1 MSTRIHLTSDYV
13 TVGSYPTWY
22 KCGCLELSHSGLWE
36 LPAYS
41 AFWLYSSRISSGGAA
56 ICLASR
62 HPTAV
67 GILLACW
74 CIGALLTV
82 SSVMCQF
89 NLAPAR
95 ILWAIVQKSDYLS
108 RNIEQLELVTAQNH
122 STRRKEIV
130 PFHLCTTKSTNT
142 SSGVEET
149 MLDHL
154 L

>member
-1 MSTRIHLTSDYV
+1 MS
-13 TVGSYPTWY
+13 
-22 KCGCLELSHSGLWE
+22 CF
-36 LPAYS
+36 S
-41 AFWLYSSRISSGGAA
+41 APHRGGHF
-56 ICLASR
+56 ASLL
-62 HPTAV
+62 V
-67 GILLACW
+67 YWGI
-74 CIGALLTV
+74 V
-82 SSVMCQF
+82 DSSVMCQF